1 MGDFKET
8 NEIERLIDIISR
20 EAGTFGSVTLKLGDA
35 NSVVRYLK
43 LMKRVA
49 MIFDEPINED
59 NGIKKN
65 ELPKKIN
72 IKFINGVT
80 HIELGD
86 GTYVPISNLTF

>member
-8 NEIERLIDIISR
+8 NEIERLINLISR
-20 EAGTFGSVTLKLGDA
+20 EAETFGSVTLKLDDA

-49 MIFDEPINED
+49 MIFDEPISEGI
-59 NGIKKN
+59 GIKKN

-72 IKFINGVT
+72 IKFINGVAN
-80 HIELGD
+80 IELDD
-86 GTYVPISNLTF
+86 GAYVPISNLTF